1 MIGFQPEGCEA
12 HNVEFRL
19 RKVSW
24 SCILGCL
31 AALLLCVHLLLLVNF
46 LLLFRDCYTQHTIV
60 FNIYLLHLIFVCS
73 GTPTSVYFV
82 NISGFKR
89 FLLNHMPC
97 NLFYIYI
104 VQFIRLVM
112 HWIIYLLNLVM
123 LSLGMREL
131 GFPNFE
137 TYKSKVI

>member
-1 MIGFQPEGCEA
+1 
-12 HNVEFRL
+12 
-19 RKVSW
+19 
-24 SCILGCL
+24 
-31 AALLLCVHLLLLVNF
+31 
-46 LLLFRDCYTQHTIV
+46 
-60 FNIYLLHLIFVCS
+60 
-73 GTPTSVYFV
+73 
-82 NISGFKR
+82 
-89 FLLNHMPC
+89 MPC